1 MHMVV
6 QLPLRMVAVP
16 RHQSSE
22 ALKDVL
28 NLKYDLKMLL
38 SQDPKA
44 QSLIT

>member
-6 QLPLRMVAVP
+6 QLPLRMDAVP
-16 RHQSSE
+16 RHQSSK

-28 NLKYDLKMLL
+28 NFRYELKMLL